1 MTTRQMLRPL
11 KSPTFSKT
19 KHDILSQKQ
28 DTVSC
33 EFCKNGGW
41 LSLEE
46 VEDRIVYETSAFFHR
61 KPGTKSSHVNFD
73 SPAKQWKKDFF
84 IECAHNHIC
93 YRQFMLVVE
102 WSVGQG
108 PNFIHLVSFMLA
120 DQTTVLYMSG
130 KNVKNM

>member
-1 MTTRQMLRPL
+1 M
-11 KSPTFSKT
+11 
-19 KHDILSQKQ
+19 KHQH
-28 DTVSC
+28 
-33 EFCKNGGW
+33 
-41 LSLEE
+41 
-46 VEDRIVYETSAFFHR
+46 FFHQ

-130 KNVKNM
+130 KSSSFLDSLRIFPLTFKSTLFKRG